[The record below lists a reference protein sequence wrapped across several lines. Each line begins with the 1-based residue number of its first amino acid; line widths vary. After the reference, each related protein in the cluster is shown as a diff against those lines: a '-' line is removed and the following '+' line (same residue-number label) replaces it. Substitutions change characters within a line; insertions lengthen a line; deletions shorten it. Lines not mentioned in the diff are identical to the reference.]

1 MMLAESADSPAAV
14 CPVDQSELRQA
25 ANGVACAAAGHT
37 YAVQNGIPRL
47 LRSTSTYA
55 DGFGAQWN
63 QYRVT
68 QLDSYTKTSIS
79 ADRLRRCLGE
89 ELWATLQQP
98 AQRMEVL
105 ETGCG
110 AGRFT
115 EVLLKLPAAFVTS
128 TDLSAAVEA
137 NQLNCP
143 QSAQHRIIQCDINQL
158 PFRPGQYDIVI
169 CLGVVQHTRDPER
182 TIADLYRQVKPGG
195 WLVID
200 HYAPSLSAYTKFT
213 ALLLRPILKRT
224 SPQFGVRASRAIT
237 RLFFPMHRAVRNVKP
252 LQMVLSRFSP
262 LLTYYHALPQLS
274 DELQYEWAEL
284 DTHDSLTD
292 YYKHLR
298 SPRAIAATLA
308 QLQAGNIW
316 VAKGGNGVEA
326 RCQKP
331 VSRQGV

>member
-1 MMLAESADSPAAV
+1 MFAKSDSFPAAV
-14 CPVDQSELRQA
+14 CPVDLSELQP
-25 ANGVACAAAGHT
+25 GDSGLVCASAGHG
-37 YAVQNGIPRL
+37 YAVQQGIPRL
-47 LRSTSTYA
+47 LSSTSNYA
-55 DGFGAQWN
+55 DGFGAQWH

-68 QLDSYTKTSIS
+68 QLDSYTGTTIS

-89 ELWATLQQP
+89 ELWAKLQQP
-98 AQRMEVL
+98 SQRLAVL

-115 EVLLKLPAAFVTS
+115 EILSKLPAAFVTS
-128 TDLSAAVEA
+128 TDLSAAVES

-143 QSAQHRIIQCDINQL
+143 QSEQHRIIQCDINQL
-158 PFRPGQYDIVI
+158 PFQPGQYDVVI
-169 CLGVVQHTRDPER
+169 CLGVVQHTKNPER

-200 HYAPSLSAYTKFT
+200 HYAPSLAAYTKFT

-224 SPQFGVRASRAIT
+224 SPQFGVKATRAIT
-237 RLFFPMHRAVRNVKP
+237 RMFFPLHRAVRNVKP

-274 DELQYEWAEL
+274 DQLHYEWAEL

-308 QLQAGNIW
+308 ELHAGSVW

-331 VSRQGV
+331 SPGQGG